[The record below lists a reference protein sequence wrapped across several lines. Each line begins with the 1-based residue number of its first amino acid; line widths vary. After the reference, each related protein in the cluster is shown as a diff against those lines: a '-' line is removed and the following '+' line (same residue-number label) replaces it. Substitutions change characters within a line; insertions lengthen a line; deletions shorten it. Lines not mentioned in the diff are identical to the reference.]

1 MIKPLAI
8 IAGEP
13 NSISS
18 EIIFKAW
25 KLRKNY
31 AHKPFFIIGNAKLL
45 NLQKKKLK
53 YSFKIKNI
61 TDNFFLKELKS
72 NDLPVYNIKYKQNKP
87 FEKISIKSNKYIFN
101 SFSKAMDL
109 VKKKKIVG
117 FINCPVKK
125 ETLFGYK
132 KKGVTEFLSK
142 KINRAGKEV
151 MLIYNKKLSVSP
163 ITTHIPINQVNKN
176 LNKKKII
183 KKIKTIYN
191 FYKKIL
197 KKKPNIMVLGLN
209 PHNFSASKKSEERQI
224 IKPAIKVINKMNI
237 KVIGPI
243 SPDTSFIFNK
253 RKKPDVI
260 IGMYHDQ
267 VLTPFKTMYKYDAI
281 NITLGLPFL
290 RTSPDHGVGENIVGK
305 RIANPKSLI
314 ECIKFFNL
322 IN

>member
-72 NDLPVYNIKYKQNKP
+72 NDLQVYNIKYKQNKP

-197 KKKPNIMVLGLN
+197 KKKTQYYGLG
-209 PHNFSASKKSEERQI
+209 S
-224 IKPAIKVINKMNI
+224 
-237 KVIGPI
+237 
-243 SPDTSFIFNK
+243 
-253 RKKPDVI
+253 
-260 IGMYHDQ
+260 
-267 VLTPFKTMYKYDAI
+267 
-281 NITLGLPFL
+281 
-290 RTSPDHGVGENIVGK
+290 
-305 RIANPKSLI
+305 
-314 ECIKFFNL
+314 
-322 IN
+322 